1 MCSKSVF
8 LTPPRGRRDRPRLQT
23 PFYHTLRSINRQITI
38 WLTNASAFVELLERH
53 RLISHPLDF
62 GSRSAWSDTGW
73 FPMQGTSPCSTFEG
87 MQADMPCRAL
97 RRDAAGTPIWG
108 LAWLFV
114 RSWIIVCLYLWC
126 MMFVCYCTVITQ
138 IDDHNWYKFRWLFI
152 LPSLDYCD
160 WLGLYPAFLI
170 RPEELIY
177 NTVELIWGLFYALT
191 HGWSVLPV

>member
-1 MCSKSVF
+1 MGKIYFHILSLCNSWNVPVFSEHLWDMCSKSVF
-8 LTPPRGRRDRPRLQT
+8 LTPPRGRRDRQRPQT

-62 GSRSAWSDTGW
+62 GSCSAWSDTGW

-108 LAWLFV
+108 LAWCSLDLGLLYVCIFDAWGLYV
-114 RSWIIVCLYLWC
+114 TVPLLPKYMTIIV
-126 MMFVCYCTVITQ
+126 ISS
-138 IDDHNWYKFRWLFI
+138 DD
-152 LPSLDYCD
+152 S
-160 WLGLYPAFLI
+160 
-170 RPEELIY
+170 
-177 NTVELIWGLFYALT
+177 LFY
-191 HGWSVLPV
+191 PV